1 MGEVRILNA
10 PTLLRPEHCLT
21 TFDCSEPVMNDWLKR
36 RALGNQSTGASRTFV
51 VTDNAQV
58 VRAYYALAAGAV
70 DHAYAVSTI
79 RRNMPDPVPV
89 MVLGRLAVDRTC
101 HGKGLGA
108 DLLQDAILRT
118 ARLAQEIGIR
128 ALVVHALHD
137 QARRFYLH
145 HGFSESAI
153 DPLVLMLRIRLDLSS
168 K

>member
-1 MGEVRILNA
+1 VGEVRLLSA
-10 PTLLRPEHCLT
+10 PTSLRSEHDLT

-51 VTDNAQV
+51 VTDDALI
-58 VRAYYALAAGAV
+58 VRGYYALAAGAV
-70 DHAYAVSTI
+70 DHTVAVSTI

-101 HGKGLGA
+101 HGKGVGA

-118 ARLAQEIGIR
+118 VRLAQEIGIR

-137 QARRFYLH
+137 QARKFYLH
-145 HGFSESAI
+145 HGFSASAI
-153 DPLVLMLRIRLDLSS
+153 DPLVLMVRIRPDS
-168 K
+168 

>member
-1 MGEVRILNA
+1 
-10 PTLLRPEHCLT
+10 
-21 TFDCSEPVMNDWLKR
+21 
-36 RALGNQSTGASRTFV
+36 
-51 VTDNAQV
+51 
-58 VRAYYALAAGAV
+58 
-70 DHAYAVSTI
+70 
-79 RRNMPDPVPV
+79 
-89 MVLGRLAVDRTC
+89 
-101 HGKGLGA
+101 
-108 DLLQDAILRT
+108 LLQDAILRT